1 MYIKFFPNEYVIR
14 YKKGKRVDAGKGL
27 AFYYFD
33 KSTSVAV
40 VPVSGMETD
49 FIFEETTADFQNVT
63 VQGQLAY
70 RVTDYERIAELMNF
84 IVNLRSKIYYDD
96 PLKKLSKRI
105 TNIADVLI
113 KNRIGRVELTKAI
126 QSERDLAGE
135 IFEELRGVEEVAQ
148 LGVEITGFSI
158 LRIGANAETHRAL
171 EARTREEIL
180 KESDD
185 ALYERRNAS
194 IEQERKIKENEL
206 NTEISV
212 EEKKKQIRETE
223 IATKRM
229 LLEKENEL
237 QEIKINA
244 DAERARIETLAETE
258 RVRLETEAKTERER
272 IETAAKAE
280 CEQMKIDAEIEIERK
295 RKELAD
301 MKLENAKKDADAEAY
316 RVKAVM
322 EAYNMLSPE
331 VLIALATLNMEP
343 EKMIAG
349 AFEKLAVN
357 SEKIG
362 TLNITPDLLESLTKR

>member
-1 MYIKFFPNEYVIR
+1 MYIKFLPNEYVIR
-14 YKKGKRVDAGKGL
+14 YKKGKQTAQGKGL
-27 AFYYFD
+27 SFHYFD
-33 KSTSVAV
+33 KSTAVAV
-40 VPVSGMETD
+40 VPVSSMETD
-49 FIFEETTADFQNVT
+49 FIFEEATADFQNVT

-70 RVTDYERIAELMNF
+70 RVTDCARIAEMMNF
-84 IVNLRSKIYYDD
+84 TVNLRTKQYFDD

-105 TNIADVLI
+105 VNIADVLI
-113 KNRIGRVELTKAI
+113 KNRIGSVVLTKAI

-135 IFEELRGVEEVAQ
+135 IFEELKEVEEVKN
-148 LGVEITGFSI
+148 LGIEITGFSI
-158 LRIGANAETHRAL
+158 LRIGANSETHRAL

-194 IEQERKIKENEL
+194 IEQERKVKENEL

-237 QEIKINA
+237 ERIKIA
-244 DAERARIETLAETE
+244 AETE
-258 RVRLETEAKTERER
+258 RARMQAEAEAERAQIR
-272 IETAAKAE
+272 
-280 CEQMKIDAEIEIERK
+280 IDAEIEVERK
-295 RKELAD
+295 KKELAD

-316 RVKAVM
+316 RLTGIM
-322 EAYNMLSPE
+322 EAYTRLAPE
-331 VLIALATLNMEP
+331 ALVALATLNMEP
-343 EKMIAG
+343 EKMIAR
-349 AFEKLAVN
+349 AFEKLALN

-362 TLNITPDLLESLTKR
+362 TLNITPELLESLTTR